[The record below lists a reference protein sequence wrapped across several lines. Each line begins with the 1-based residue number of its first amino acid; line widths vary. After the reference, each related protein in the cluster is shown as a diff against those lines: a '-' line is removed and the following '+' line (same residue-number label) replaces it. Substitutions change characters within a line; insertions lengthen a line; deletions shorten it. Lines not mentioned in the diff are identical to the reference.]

1 MNDREEGKGMR
12 LLRKGKR
19 GLIQAIFSR
28 LGLIVLL
35 FLLQLALL
43 LGLFSA
49 AAEFLPHFFG
59 GTIVFNAIIVIYLLN
74 SEGDPTAK
82 LTWLVFFS
90 VAPVFGALFYLYTKS
105 DIGHR
110 LLRERTTQLIREGRS
125 DLRAHASAQQH
136 LEERDPQI
144 ARMASY
150 IAKSGCY
157 PVWEHTAVTYFPL
170 GEDKFAA
177 LLPALRQAKHFIF
190 LEYFIVEEGEMWG
203 QVLSILV
210 EKVKQGVEVRVLV
223 DGTCEFTHLTHD
235 YPRRMQELGIKCK
248 MFAPVRPFVS
258 THYNYRDHRKIAV
271 IDGQV
276 AFTGG
281 VNLADEYINRVVRF
295 GHWKDTAVMLR
306 GEAVRS
312 FTLMFLEMWNVAKS
326 EKVEEFDPYL
336 DVIYEREKHSGE
348 GFVIPYGDSPIDGEH
363 VGKMVYMDILNT
375 SKRYVHIMT
384 PYLILDN
391 EMMTALK
398 FAAKRGV
405 EVIIIMPHVPD
416 KWYAFVLAKTYYN
429 ELLDAGVQIYEYT
442 PGFVHAKV
450 FTSDDRK
457 AVVGTINMDYRS
469 LYLHFECAAFLYE
482 NSEIPAVE
490 NDFQETLKKCQ
501 KITQEDYKKQKSFD
515 KIAGSILRVFAPLM

>member
-177 LLPALRQAKHFIF
+177 LLPTLRQAKHFIF

-295 GHWKDTAVMLR
+295 GH
-306 GEAVRS
+306 
-312 FTLMFLEMWNVAKS
+312 
-326 EKVEEFDPYL
+326 
-336 DVIYEREKHSGE
+336 
-348 GFVIPYGDSPIDGEH
+348 
-363 VGKMVYMDILNT
+363 
-375 SKRYVHIMT
+375 
-384 PYLILDN
+384 
-391 EMMTALK
+391 
-398 FAAKRGV
+398 
-405 EVIIIMPHVPD
+405 
-416 KWYAFVLAKTYYN
+416 
-429 ELLDAGVQIYEYT
+429 
-442 PGFVHAKV
+442 
-450 FTSDDRK
+450 
-457 AVVGTINMDYRS
+457 
-469 LYLHFECAAFLYE
+469 
-482 NSEIPAVE
+482 
-490 NDFQETLKKCQ
+490 
-501 KITQEDYKKQKSFD
+501 
-515 KIAGSILRVFAPLM
+515 